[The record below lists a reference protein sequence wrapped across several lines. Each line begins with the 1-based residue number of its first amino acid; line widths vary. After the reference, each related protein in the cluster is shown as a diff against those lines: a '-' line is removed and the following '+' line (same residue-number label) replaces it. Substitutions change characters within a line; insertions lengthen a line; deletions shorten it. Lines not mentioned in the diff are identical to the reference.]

1 MIFQILKS
9 IRYFI
14 LCPKK
19 FLQWNRT
26 RQIFFFRVVF
36 TLLAF
41 VSAAAFK
48 VSAQDNKVSTIVF
61 PESETIF
68 DSLIDA
74 GIKVIYTDPQK
85 TRDLVNEAL
94 ALEPGT
100 DTSNIIRV
108 YNILGTTYQLQ
119 ASYNKAMDYYYE
131 GLKYAGKE
139 KDMLMTGNLYN
150 NLGSS
155 YLKIGNHKDALKFYM
170 TGLRIYK
177 EIDSKGH
184 IASSNNNI
192 GLLYME
198 LDNHKM
204 ALENFKEAIRNRPI
218 DDSIGMSATFCN
230 MGSLYLQMGLA
241 DSAFYFQ
248 NKSIELDIKTGNNF
262 GLTVGYQALAEAY
275 LSTEQ
280 YEKSIEN
287 FQLSK
292 ATAKEINHH
301 FQMATASLGLASV
314 YLKIGDSQKA
324 LLYTDSAFKIAA
336 DLDNIKLKQQT
347 HEVYSEISAQTNN
360 YKAAYENYQS
370 SVQLRDSLINQSKL
384 HQIYNLEIDELNMT
398 GEIQKLEIQ
407 RQELLLSK
415 KNNIIIFIV
424 VVFVLIL
431 SGLYLLNKNFNHR
444 RKVNLQKTILS
455 LNEKKSRAATE
466 AEIQERKRI
475 GQDLHDG
482 LGQILSVARLNI
494 SVLQQKSMLTNERK
508 KELLDVVMQ
517 SVDEAFYELRN
528 ISHNLA
534 PSVLATKGLIN
545 AIRELT
551 DQINQSKHIRVHLEM
566 FGLSGHLDGILE
578 NTLYRATQEL
588 ISNAIKHANAS
599 NFDLQIIGS
608 DNEITLMAE
617 DDGDGFDINRTLI
630 MNGGGLSNIRSRIE
644 NLKGSIFIDS
654 KVQRGTIV
662 SIVIPT
668 TKPDYDN
675 KAHTRAGN

>member
-1 MIFQILKS
+1 MRFIVLILVTMVFQA
-9 IRYFI
+9 
-14 LCPKK
+14 
-19 FLQWNRT
+19 Q
-26 RQIFFFRVVF
+26 VF
-36 TLLAF
+36 
-41 VSAAAFK
+41 SQDK
-48 VSAQDNKVSTIVF
+48 VG
-61 PESETIF
+61 ESSNNPDPALVF
-68 DSLIDA
+68 DSLLKE
-74 GIKVIYTDPQK
+74 GISVIYTDPQK

-94 ALEPGT
+94 ALEQSI
-100 DTSNIIRV
+100 DTSKKMLA
-108 YNILGTTYQLQ
+108 YNLLGTTYQLQ

-139 KDMLMTGNLYN
+139 KDMLKTGNLYN

-184 IASSNNNI
+184 IASSYNNI

-204 ALENFKEAIRNRPI
+204 ALENYKDAIRNRPTN
-218 DDSIGMSATFCN
+218 DSIGMAATLSN

-248 NKSIELDIKTGNNF
+248 NKSIEMDIKTGNNF

-292 ATAKEINHH
+292 ETAKEINHH
-301 FQMATASLGLASV
+301 FQVATASLGLASV

-324 LLYTDSAFKIAA
+324 LLLTDSAFKIAA
-336 DLDNIKLKQQT
+336 DLDNIKLRQQT
-347 HEVYSEISAQTNN
+347 HEMYSEIYAQTNN

-384 HQIYNLEIDELNMT
+384 HQIYNIEINELNMT

-431 SGLYLLNKNFNHR
+431 GGLYLLNKNFNHR

-482 LGQILSVARLNI
+482 LGQMLSVARLNI

-508 KELLDVVMQ
+508 KELLDAVMQ

-534 PSVLATKGLIN
+534 PSVLSSKGLAN
-545 AIRELT
+545 AIHELT
-551 DQINQSKHIRVHLEM
+551 DQINQSKHIQVHLEM
-566 FGLSGHLDGILE
+566 FGLNGHLDGILE

-588 ISNAIKHANAS
+588 ISNAIKHAHAD
-599 NFDLQIIGS
+599 NFDLQIIKS
-608 DNEITLMAE
+608 NKEITLMAE
-617 DDGDGFDINRTLI
+617 DNGDGFDINKTLI
-630 MNGGGLSNIRSRIE
+630 MNGGGLSNVRSRVE

-654 KVQRGTIV
+654 KIKRGTIV

-668 TKPDYDN
+668 TKPDYDD
-675 KAHTRAGN
+675 KAHKSISN